1 MDSIIQGKAWVGR
14 DDIMVYEIV
23 SMKRWNMDKV
33 DPVELGNWA
42 MEGVDPA
49 FATAPGGFKAGG
61 YSIVVAGVN
70 FGGGGKSIE
79 HPIFALKGAGVKA
92 VLAESFS
99 RFNFRNSVNNGLP
112 VFVCPGI
119 LALAQTGDTLE
130 VNTVEGKVTNPR
142 TGAFLAIPPLPSF
155 TLELINA
162 GGLIPYTKTKLRERA
177 RSQRTDTN

>member
-1 MDSIIQGKAWVGR
+1 MEKIIQGKTWVGR

-33 DPVELGNWA
+33 DPAELGDWA

-49 FATAPGGFKAGG
+49 FAAAPGGFRAGG
-61 YSIVVAGVN
+61 YGIVVAGTN

-79 HPIFALKGAGVKA
+79 HPVFALKGAGVRA

-119 LALAQTGDTLE
+119 LSLAKTGDVLE
-130 VNTVEGKVTNPR
+130 VDTVEGRVTNPA
-142 TGAFLAIPPLPSF
+142 TGAFLPIQPPPPF
-155 TLELINA
+155 AVALIDA
-162 GGLIPYTKTKLRERA
+162 GGLIPYTKAQLKQSRQKGE
-177 RSQRTDTN
+177 

>member
-1 MDSIIQGKAWVGR
+1 MDTIIHGKAWVGR
-14 DDIMVYEIV
+14 NDIMVYEIV

-33 DPVELGNWA
+33 DPAELGDWA
-42 MEGVDPA
+42 MEGVEPA
-49 FATAPGGFKAGG
+49 FAAGPGGFKAGG
-61 YSIVVAGVN
+61 YSIVVAGTN

-119 LALAQTGDTLE
+119 LALAQTGDMLE
-130 VNTVEGKVTNPR
+130 VDTVKGRVTNPR
-142 TGAFLAIPPLPSF
+142 TGASLPIQPPPPF
-155 TLELINA
+155 TVELINA
-162 GGLIPYTKTKLRERA
+162 GGLIPYTKAKLRERA
-177 RSQRTDTN
+177 GS

>member
-1 MDSIIQGKAWVGR
+1 MDAIIRGKTWVGR

-33 DPVELGNWA
+33 DPEELGNWV

-49 FATAPGGFKAGG
+49 FAAAPGGFRSGG
-61 YSIVVAGVN
+61 YGIVVAGVN

-79 HPIFALKGAGVKA
+79 HPIFALKGAGVRA

-119 LALAQTGDTLE
+119 LRFAETGDTLE
-130 VNTVEGKVTNPR
+130 VDTVNGRVTNTR
-142 TGAFLAIPPLPSF
+142 TGAFLPIQPPPPF
-155 TLELINA
+155 TVDLINA
-162 GGLIPYTKTKLRERA
+162 GGLIPYTKAKL
-177 RSQRTDTN
+177 QQKK